1 MRQRIVTA
9 AITTILFAVYGGINA
24 YAYPVISFM
33 EPPTPYD
40 GEVIEG
46 SSVEIEVQI
55 IDSALA
61 DLTFNWNGKDYII
74 HDDST
79 VLMFNFDNVAA
90 LGEVYGV
97 AGGLVKDVSE
107 WNNDGILGIGD
118 DPTSV
123 PEWLSY
129 GYYGGAFDFAGN
141 GNDFGQS
148 ILVIPHDESLVP
160 YSGDFAMAVWVRP
173 RSDIDGDIMRKGSTY
188 TASTWYKLEHSPGTS
203 NNRFSLN
210 FNTDSTNVTV
220 NSPLAYNDDQWHF
233 VVAQRNGNS
242 AELWIDGSLV
252 GSAGVSGSIYNTANL
267 TVGSKD
273 DQADDFINAS
283 LDEVRLYMRSF
294 AEDEMQVLYHSNLSK
309 VSPDTWYLYVNQ
321 TNLAGGTYT
330 YHATATNFS
339 YQTSTAGPRSV
350 TIDAPPI
357 SIEANADIYVA
368 GNVSGSY
375 IYTQSNDNLYE
386 AITERDSGGKPSR
399 RYSYLEHKWT
409 FNVPSTGNV
418 VFYVNAYK
426 SPNNEDNF
434 VFEYSKND
442 YSYENMVV
450 VTKTS
455 DDDSYQSC
463 AIPSVTA
470 GTVYVRVVDTDRS
483 EGNRSLDTIYVDD
496 MYITSTGGVP
506 DTEPP
511 TPDPMEW
518 AMPPYATGSTA
529 ISMTATTA
537 SDGSGVEYY
546 FDEITGNSG
555 GSDSGWQY
563 SPTYIDTGLQPNTTY
578 TYQVKARD
586 KSANQ
591 NETAF
596 SLSVSVTTPT
606 ASIPEQATSPTPYDG
621 EENVNRKEVLLSW
634 SAGSGATSHDIYLGT
649 SAELGPTD
657 FVGNQ
662 TSTSYK
668 PSVLRKGLT
677 YYWRIDELNS
687 DGTTTGNVWSFTT
700 L

>member
-1 MRQRIVTA
+1 
-9 AITTILFAVYGGINA
+9 
-24 YAYPVISFM
+24 
-33 EPPTPYD
+33 
-40 GEVIEG
+40 
-46 SSVEIEVQI
+46 
-55 IDSALA
+55 
-61 DLTFNWNGKDYII
+61 
-74 HDDST
+74 
-79 VLMFNFDNVAA
+79 
-90 LGEVYGV
+90 
-97 AGGLVKDVSE
+97 
-107 WNNDGILGIGD
+107 
-118 DPTSV
+118 
-123 PEWLSY
+123 
-129 GYYGGAFDFAGN
+129 
-141 GNDFGQS
+141 
-148 ILVIPHDESLVP
+148 
-160 YSGDFAMAVWVRP
+160 
-173 RSDIDGDIMRKGSTY
+173 
-188 TASTWYKLEHSPGTS
+188 
-203 NNRFSLN
+203 
-210 FNTDSTNVTV
+210 
-220 NSPLAYNDDQWHF
+220 
-233 VVAQRNGNS
+233 
-242 AELWIDGSLV
+242 
-252 GSAGVSGSIYNTANL
+252 
-267 TVGSKD
+267 
-273 DQADDFINAS
+273 
-283 LDEVRLYMRSF
+283 
-294 AEDEMQVLYHSNLSK
+294 
-309 VSPDTWYLYVNQ
+309 
-321 TNLAGGTYT
+321 
-330 YHATATNFS
+330 
-339 YQTSTAGPRSV
+339 
-350 TIDAPPI
+350 
-357 SIEANADIYVA
+357 
-368 GNVSGSY
+368 
-375 IYTQSNDNLYE
+375 
-386 AITERDSGGKPSR
+386 
-399 RYSYLEHKWT
+399 
-409 FNVPSTGNV
+409 
-418 VFYVNAYK
+418 
-426 SPNNEDNF
+426 
-434 VFEYSKND
+434 
-442 YSYENMVV
+442 
-450 VTKTS
+450 
-455 DDDSYQSC
+455 
-463 AIPSVTA
+463 
-470 GTVYVRVVDTDRS
+470 
-483 EGNRSLDTIYVDD
+483 